1 MPFKL
6 GEIKSGIRITNY
18 KVLLTIA
25 SLHYSDAK
33 FALAIESHKIEVKME
48 GGFDEV
54 ALHKH

>member
-25 SLHYSDAK
+25 SLHCFDAT
-33 FALAIESHKIEVKME
+33 FALKIESRRIKVYT
-48 GGFDEV
+48 GV
-54 ALHKH
+54 ASAELR